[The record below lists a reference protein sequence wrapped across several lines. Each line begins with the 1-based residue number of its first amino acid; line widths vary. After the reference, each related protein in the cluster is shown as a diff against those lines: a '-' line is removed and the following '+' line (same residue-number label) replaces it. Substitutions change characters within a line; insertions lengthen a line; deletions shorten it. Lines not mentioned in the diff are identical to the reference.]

1 LISHKESYPSLN
13 LLADWKSKA
22 GKRRRYIYWLCVF
35 GFVMAALELGQDVVS
50 STLNGNHFRL
60 TESLSYKLFWLLFVP
75 FSILQAYLLR
85 HIESRFSGIVYA
97 VCNALSVVAV
107 TLIHLITFSLFLFAI
122 SNLIHYEPWQ
132 LSILITE
139 KLSTRL
145 YIGLSIYILF
155 SVAYF
160 FLSKQAPVKNSARVK
175 EEPAA
180 TIAVKTGQ
188 NTILVDVDKIQWI
201 TSDGPYLYLCT
212 ADKKHV
218 ILDSLKH
225 IITTLPENFRRIH
238 RSTIINVEEIKEL
251 QSRGNGDYDIITEN
265 GRVLRLSRNYAKPLK
280 RLLL

>member
-1 LISHKESYPSLN
+1 MINYKESYLSLN
-13 LLADWKSKA
+13 QLADWKSKA
-22 GKRRRYIYWLCVF
+22 GKSKRFIYWLCVF
-35 GFVMAALELGQDVVS
+35 GFLMAALELGQDLVS
-50 STLNGNHFRL
+50 STLNGNPFRL

-75 FSILQAYLLR
+75 FSILQLYLLQQ
-85 HIESRFSGIVYA
+85 IKSRFSGMVHA
-97 VCNALSVVAV
+97 VCNAVSTVAV
-107 TLIHLITFSLFLFAI
+107 TLVHLITFSLCLFAI
-122 SNLIHYEPWQ
+122 SNLIHHEPWQ

-145 YIGLSIYILF
+145 YIGLSVYIIF
-155 SVAYF
+155 TVAYF
-160 FLSKQAPVKNSARVK
+160 FLSRQSPGQSLAREK

-180 TIAVKTGQ
+180 TIAVKNGQ
-188 NTILVDVDKIQWI
+188 NTILVDVGNIQWI
-201 TSDGPYLYLCT
+201 TTDGPYLYLHT

-238 RSTIINVEEIKEL
+238 RSTIINVEVIKEL

-280 RLLL
+280 RMLL